1 MLTVALIFALAGLAV
16 TLFTHRPTPGGK
28 GPPMT
33 SGQSGTDQI
42 DPKSVGGPNDA
53 RQPLR

>member
-16 TLFTHRPTPGGK
+16 TLFTHRPAPGGK
-28 GPPMT
+28 APPMT